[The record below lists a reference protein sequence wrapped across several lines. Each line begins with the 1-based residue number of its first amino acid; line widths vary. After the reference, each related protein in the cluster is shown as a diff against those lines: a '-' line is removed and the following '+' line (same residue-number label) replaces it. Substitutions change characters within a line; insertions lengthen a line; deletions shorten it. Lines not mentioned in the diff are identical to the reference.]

1 MIKIM
6 KQEKYKKFFF
16 YFISILFLFFIDR
29 ISKLY
34 ILNIAETSEVDIYVS
49 SFLNLYLVWNT
60 GIGFGL
66 FSSDQN
72 LIYNSITIFII
83 IINIII
89 VVMLFKN
96 QNYKSYFLILVLGG
110 STGNL
115 FDRLY
120 YSAVPDFLDF
130 HINNFH
136 WFIFNLADIYISI
149 GVICLIIDEVIFKK
163 KSHDEN

>member
-1 MIKIM
+1 MF
-6 KQEKYKKFFF
+6 KKNYNIFLI
-16 YFISILFLFFIDR
+16 YFIIILFLFFIDR
-29 ISKLY
+29 FSKLY
-34 ILNIAETSEVDIYVS
+34 ILNIAEVTSEVDIYVT
-49 SFLNLYLVWNT
+49 SFLNIYLIWNT

-66 FSSDQN
+66 FSSDHNITYN
-72 LIYNSITIFII
+72 LITILILIINLVII
-83 IINIII
+83 I
-89 VVMLFKN
+89 MLYQN
-96 QNYKSYFLILVLGG
+96 QNYKSYFLVLILGG

>member
-1 MIKIM
+1 MSK
-6 KQEKYKKFFF
+6 KNYKKFFL
-16 YFISILFLFFIDR
+16 YFIYILFLFLIDR

-34 ILNIAETSEVDIYVS
+34 ILNIAETLNEVEIYIS
-49 SFLNLYLVWNT
+49 SFLNFYLVWNT

-66 FSSDQN
+66 FSSDHN
-72 LIYNSITIFII
+72 MIYNSITILIF

-89 VVMLFKN
+89 IVMLIQN
-96 QNYKSYFLILVLGG
+96 QNYKSYFLILILGG

-120 YSAVPDFLDF
+120 YSAVPDFIDF

-149 GVICLIIDEVIFKK
+149 GIICLIIDEVFVKK
-163 KSHDEN
+163 REHDEN

>member
-6 KQEKYKKFFF
+6 NQEKYKKFFF

-163 KSHDEN
+163 KNHDEN

>member
-1 MIKIM
+1 MSTKS
-6 KQEKYKKFFF
+6 YKKFFLCF
-16 YFISILFLFFIDR
+16 TFVFFLFLFDR
-29 ISKLY
+29 FSKLY
-34 ILNIAETSEVDIYVS
+34 ILNIAEASSEVDIYLS
-49 SFLNLYLVWNT
+49 EFINIYLIWNT

-66 FSSDQN
+66 FSSDHSM
-72 LIYNSITIFII
+72 IYNFTTALII

-89 VVMLFKN
+89 VVMLYQN
-96 QNYKSYFLILVLGG
+96 QNYKSYFLILILGG

-120 YSAVPDFLDF
+120 YSAVPDFIDF

-149 GVICLIIDEVIFKK
+149 GIICLIIDEIFVKK
-163 KSHDEN
+163 KEHEEN

>member
-1 MIKIM
+1 MMLK
-6 KQEKYKKFFF
+6 KKYKIFLF
-16 YFISILFLFFIDR
+16 YLISILFLFLTDR
-29 ISKLY
+29 FSKLY
-34 ILNIAETSEVDIYVS
+34 ILDIAETLSEVDIYVS

-66 FSSDQN
+66 FSSDQDM
-72 LIYNSITIFII
+72 IYNSITILIL
-83 IINIII
+83 IINIIVAVI
-89 VVMLFKN
+89 LFQN
-96 QNYKSYFLILVLGG
+96 QNYKAYFLILILGG

-120 YSAVPDFLDF
+120 YSAVPDFIDF

-149 GVICLIIDEVIFKK
+149 GIICLIIDEIFVKK
-163 KSHDEN
+163 KEHEEN

>member
-96 QNYKSYFLILVLGG
+96 QNYKS
-110 STGNL
+110 N
-115 FDRLY
+115 
-120 YSAVPDFLDF
+120 
-130 HINNFH
+130 H
-136 WFIFNLADIYISI
+136 
-149 GVICLIIDEVIFKK
+149 C
-163 KSHDEN
+163 